1 MPRTVTNYSAGIRFI
16 ADVDS
21 MDALAGGCTLN
32 IAAFTDAKFGAAGQR
47 YIPAGT
53 AVKLDGNGLGVPA
66 DATGPA
72 YITAS
77 DVLENGF
84 FLRGSDTT
92 TGLYV
97 GGVVYQ
103 DRLFD
108 ADNTGALPAPIKAA
122 LGVKF
127 TYQTSPGVLTAF

>member
-21 MDALAGGCTLN
+21 MDALAGGASVNL
-32 IAAFTDAKFGAAGQR
+32 AAFTDAKFGTAGSR
-47 YIPAGT
+47 FIPAGT
-53 AVKLDGNGLGVPA
+53 AVKLDGTGLAIPA

-72 YITAS
+72 YLTAS
-77 DVLENGF
+77 DVLENPF
-84 FLRGSDTT
+84 FLRGSDYT

-97 GGVVYQ
+97 GGVVYE
-103 DRLFD
+103 DKLTD
-108 ADNTGALPAPIKAA
+108 VDGTNKLPAPIKAA

-127 TYQTSPGVLTAF
+127 TYQVSPGVLTAF